1 MGALFEGLTEVV
13 LGSEG
18 ITTDGTTDVC
28 PDAVNEEKFFIV
40 ESKAT
45 AHHCFRIPVQ
55 QLLNYRTVLDEWMA
69 DGEEYKCLYA
79 LWKYKAK
86 KLSTPV
92 DGKVPTIRDII
103 VRVIESVERV
113 YILDL
118 TIMLRLYQLAESWA
132 CPDTVSVRNYSSW
145 RGYGENEPY
154 HCMNVGHRWLH
165 KLIDDPMRMLAAMR
179 LGNPHCVTGKA
190 GEGHYITQEH
200 SRAGDQII
208 MDGKVFE
215 TPPVHVFEL
224 LDPSPWGYTDR
235 WTEELDDVVF

>member
-1 MGALFEGLTEVV
+1 M
-13 LGSEG
+13 LGSVRV
-18 ITTDGTTDVC
+18 TTDSNADVN
-28 PDAVNEEKFFIV
+28 PDAVNEEKFFMV

-55 QLLNYRTVLDEWMA
+55 QLLNYRTVLDTWMA
-69 DGEEYKCLYA
+69 EGDEYKCLYA
-79 LWKYKAK
+79 MWKYKAK
-86 KLSTPV
+86 KLSTAQN
-92 DGKVPTIRDII
+92 GEQPTIKSI
-103 VRVIESVERV
+103 VTRVIESVERV

-118 TIMLRLYQLAESWA
+118 TIMLRLYQLAESEWA

-154 HCMNVGHRWLH
+154 HCMNVGHRWLN
-165 KLIDDPMRMLAAMR
+165 KLVDDPMRMLAAMR
-179 LGNPHCVTGKA
+179 LGNPDCVTGKA

-208 MDGKVFE
+208 MDGEIFE

-224 LDPSPWGYTDR
+224 LDPSPWGYADR
-235 WTEELDDVVF
+235 WPEEIHGIDF